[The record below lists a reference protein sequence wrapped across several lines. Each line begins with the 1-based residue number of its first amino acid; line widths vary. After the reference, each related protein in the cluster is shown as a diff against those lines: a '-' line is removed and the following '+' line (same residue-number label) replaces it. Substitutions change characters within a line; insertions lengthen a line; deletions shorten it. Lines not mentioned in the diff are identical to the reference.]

1 MKVYLVRHG
10 ETDENAT
17 GIVQGWLDTS
27 LNEKGLKQARFI
39 ADKFNEDIEAIY
51 SSDLKRASRTAHEF
65 VLKYRNIPYTEDS
78 RLRERNF
85 GEASGTHRDS
95 HDWEQFWSLN
105 DSVSIEG
112 AETLDEF
119 TKRVSNFLDELKQKP
134 YDSVLVVAHGGVLNR
149 MQAILDPDHSHVPH
163 KNASII
169 QIKV

>member
-27 LNEKGLKQARFI
+27 LNEKGLEQARLV
-39 ADKFNEDIEAIY
+39 ADAFNEDIEAIY
-51 SSDLKRASRTAHEF
+51 SSDLKRASRTAYEF
-65 VLKYRNIPYTEDS
+65 VLKYRNIPYAEDS

-85 GEASGTHRDS
+85 GKASGTRRDS
-95 HDWEQFWSLN
+95 HDWEYFWSLS

-119 TKRVSNFLDELKQKP
+119 TKRVGDFLDELKQKS
-134 YDSVLVVAHGGVLNR
+134 YASVLVVAHGGVLNR
-149 MQAILDPDHSHVPH
+149 IQTILDPDHSYISH

-169 QIKV
+169 QINV